1 MTTAPRLPFVSAL
14 RTQGQALRLG
24 SPSSRDLHLR
34 AQVLEAWDAIRIDA
48 DPEASLKSLKELA
61 LRELAPHVTDIG
73 EYVVKLHGWEILDE
87 NAPISSTAAKNGSI
101 FLITDRRRRPV
112 E

>member
-1 MTTAPRLPFVSAL
+1 MTAPTPFVSGL
-14 RTQGQALRLG
+14 RTQGAAFKLG
-24 SPSSRDLHLR
+24 SGSAPVLQLR

-48 DPEASLKSLKELA
+48 DPSASIKSLKHLA
-61 LRELAPHVTDIG
+61 LKELYPDIQNDDQ
-73 EYVVKLHGWEILDE
+73 YVVKLHGWEILDE

-101 FLITDRRRRPV
+101 FLISDRRRRPV

>member
-1 MTTAPRLPFVSAL
+1 MKTATPFVSSL
-14 RTQGQALRLG
+14 RVRGPAVTLG
-24 SPSSRDLHLR
+24 SQSGEILHLR

-48 DPEASLKSLKELA
+48 DPLASVRSLKQLA
-61 LRELAPHVTDIG
+61 LRALYPDARNES
-73 EYVVKLHGWEILDE
+73 EYVVKLHGFEILDE
-87 NAPISSTAAKNGSI
+87 DAPISSTRARNGST

>member
-1 MTTAPRLPFVSAL
+1 MTAPIPFVSAL
-14 RTQGQALRLG
+14 RTRGDPIRLG
-24 SPSSRDLHLR
+24 SQSGPVLHLR

-48 DPEASLKSLKELA
+48 DPSTPVRDLKHVA
-61 LRELAPHVTDIG
+61 LRELYPDIRHED
-73 EYVVKLHGWEILDE
+73 EYVVKLNGFEILDE
-87 NAPISSTAAKNGSI
+87 NAPIARTAAKDGST

>member
-1 MTTAPRLPFVSAL
+1 MTVPGAFVNGL
-14 RTQGQALRLG
+14 RTRGSAFKLGTPPGPALQ
-24 SPSSRDLHLR
+24 LR

-48 DPEASLKSLKELA
+48 DPSASVKSLKQLA
-61 LRELAPHVTDIG
+61 LRELYPDSKHER
-73 EYVVKLHGWEILDE
+73 EYVIKLHGFEVLDE
-87 NAPISSTAAKNGSI
+87 DAPISSTAAKNGST

>member
-1 MTTAPRLPFVSAL
+1 MTGPTPFVSGL
-14 RTQGQALRLG
+14 RTQGGAFRLG
-24 SPSSRDLHLR
+24 SASGPVLQLR

-48 DPEASLKSLKELA
+48 DPSASVKSLKALA
-61 LRELAPHVTDIG
+61 LKELYPDVQHDDQFM
-73 EYVVKLHGWEILDE
+73 VKLHGWEILDE
-87 NAPISSTAAKNGSI
+87 NAPISSTAARNGSI

>member
-1 MTTAPRLPFVSAL
+1 MTAPTSFVNSL
-14 RTQGQALRLG
+14 RTRGDAFKLG
-24 SPSSRDLHLR
+24 SASDQVLRLR

-48 DPEASLKSLKELA
+48 NPLASVRSLKQLA
-61 LRELAPHVTDIG
+61 LRELYPGVSHDD
-73 EYVVKLHGWEILDE
+73 EYVVKLHGFEILDE
-87 NAPISSTAAKNGSI
+87 DAPISSTAARNGST

>member
-1 MTTAPRLPFVSAL
+1 MTRASPLPFVSGL
-14 RTQGQALRLG
+14 RTRGEPFKLG
-24 SPSSRDLHLR
+24 PQSSNALHLR

-48 DPEASLKSLKELA
+48 DPAASVAILKELA
-61 LRELAPHVTDIG
+61 MRELAPDVRNIG
-73 EYVVKLHGWEILDE
+73 EYVVKLHGFEILDE
-87 NAPISSTAAKNGSI
+87 AAPISPTSAKNGSI

>member
-1 MTTAPRLPFVSAL
+1 MSPKAPFVNSL
-14 RTQGQALRLG
+14 RTRGDAFPLG
-24 SPSSRDLHLR
+24 APSTQIFHVR

-48 DPEASLKSLKELA
+48 NPSASVRSLKQLA
-61 LRELAPHVTDIG
+61 LRELYPDVRHEDD
-73 EYVVKLHGWEILDE
+73 YVVKLHGFEILDE
-87 NAPISSTAAKNGSI
+87 DAPLSSTAAKNGST